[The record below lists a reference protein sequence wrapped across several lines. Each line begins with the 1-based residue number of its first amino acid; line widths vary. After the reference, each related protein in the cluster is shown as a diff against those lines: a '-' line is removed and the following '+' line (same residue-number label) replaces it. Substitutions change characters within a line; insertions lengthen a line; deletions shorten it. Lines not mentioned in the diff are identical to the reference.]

1 MELRPRIWTE
11 MPPLDNRMTCTPALR
26 PSSSSSTC
34 AAGMPCRSSAL
45 TVETALAVISFG
57 DAAAG
62 EDARGWAHPSHLTPA
77 ATSTTPR
84 EVREP
89 RVTALVPGVLLQAG
103 DGRFTRRD
111 RVQRVPR
118 CECRAHEQGSPA
130 RHHPVLPD
138 DVEPARLLHPQLR
151 TALLPNSI
159 EQRLSRG
166 RHVGKQRDRKSTRLN
181 SSHGYISYAV

>member
-57 DAAAG
+57 GAAAG
-62 EDARGWAHPSHLTPA
+62 EDARGWAHPSHPNPA

-103 DGRFTRRD
+103 DGRFTRPARA
-111 RVQRVPR
+111 QRVPR
-118 CECRAHEQGSPA
+118 RECRAPESGGA
-130 RHHPVLPD
+130 
-138 DVEPARLLHPQLR
+138 
-151 TALLPNSI
+151 
-159 EQRLSRG
+159 G
-166 RHVGKQRDRKSTRLN
+166 RDT
-181 SSHGYISYAV
+181 